1 MAQTIRKSAWKYM
14 DLKLEKKEQKKQ
26 RCKEDSGCL
35 LDQPRLRS
43 QTELNRN
50 KYLPTKGKVGRLYL
64 NTD

>member
-1 MAQTIRKSAWKYM
+1 M
-14 DLKLEKKEQKKQ
+14 DLKLEKKEQKSRDVRRIQ
-26 RCKEDSGCL
+26 GASLIR
-35 LDQPRLRS
+35 PRLRS